1 MNIPFL
7 SLHDVTAKYK
17 DEIHEAVKRVV
28 DSGWYLQGKENE
40 QFEKHYAEYI
50 GTKHCIGCANGLDA
64 LIWIFR
70 AYIELGVMQPG
81 DEVIVPANT
90 YIATIL
96 AITENGLI
104 PVLVEP
110 RQDTLQI
117 DDSLIE
123 ERITERTKAICIV
136 HLYGRLAYT
145 EKIGEL
151 CAKYGLKLI
160 EDNAQAHGCSYRAPQ
175 SPEGEV
181 VATTMQERTGVNMA
195 DPAYYP
201 TLKKRA
207 AEMRANPTE
216 AENILWNALSEQ
228 KLGYKIRRQHIV
240 SQYIL
245 DFAYHDCRL
254 AIELDG
260 GYHNTEDQQYDDAVR
275 TKNLEALGWHVLRF
289 TNDEVYNN
297 LDEVLAKI
305 KSAIESA
312 TATSPTDASPLG
324 ECGAGRLAKR
334 TGSLGDAAGHSFYP
348 GKNLGALG
356 DGGAVTTD
364 DDELAAA
371 IRALANYGSQ
381 KKYVFKYT
389 GRNSRLDEI
398 QAAVLDVKLR
408 HLDEDLKA
416 RQEIADYYYDHI
428 DNPLIE
434 LPVRLPHENNVYHLF
449 PILVKNLPHNPL
461 EGKSSCQ
468 EYLGDSTCMGDFLQV
483 HTATSPSG
491 DCGAGLCGADSLRDK
506 LQKYLEDNGV
516 GTVIHYPIPPHLQEC
531 YQNSPF
537 RGLGGLPITELLAD
551 CELSLPISPTM
562 TMEEAAEVVRLVNEF
577 KE

>member
-1 MNIPFL
+1 MQVPFL
-7 SLHDVTAKYK
+7 CLHDVTAKYK

-40 QFEKHYAEYI
+40 QFEKHYADYI
-50 GTKHCIGCANGLDA
+50 GTEHCIGCANGLDA

-96 AITENGLI
+96 AITENGLV

-110 RQDTLQI
+110 RIDTLQI

-160 EDNAQAHGCSYRAPQ
+160 EDNAQAHGC
-175 SPEGEV
+175 
-181 VATTMQERTGVNMA
+181 
-195 DPAYYP
+195 
-201 TLKKRA
+201 KF
-207 AEMRANPTE
+207 E
-216 AENILWNALSEQ
+216 AKGNE
-228 KLGYKIRRQHIV
+228 Y
-240 SQYIL
+240 
-245 DFAYHDCRL
+245 
-254 AIELDG
+254 
-260 GYHNTEDQQYDDAVR
+260 
-275 TKNLEALGWHVLRF
+275 
-289 TNDEVYNN
+289 
-297 LDEVLAKI
+297 
-305 KSAIESA
+305 
-312 TATSPTDASPLG
+312 
-324 ECGAGRLAKR
+324 KR

-356 DGGAVTTD
+356 DGGAVTTN

-408 HLDEDLKA
+408 HLDEDTHL
-416 RQEIADYYYDHI
+416 RQQIADYYYDHI
-428 DNPLIE
+428 ENPLIT
-434 LPVRLPHENNVYHLF
+434 LPKRLPHENNVYHLF
-449 PILVKNLPHNPL
+449 PILVGGERL
-461 EGKSSCQ
+461 EARG
-468 EYLGDSTCMGDFLQV
+468 ER
-483 HTATSPSG
+483 
-491 DCGAGLCGADSLRDK
+491 RDK
-506 LQKYLEDNGV
+506 LQKYLEENGV
-516 GTVIHYPIPPHLQEC
+516 GTVIHYPLPPHLQEC
-531 YQNSPF
+531 YQNHPSF
-537 RGLGGLPITELLAD
+537 LGKAGDRLITEQIAD
-551 CELSLPISPTM
+551 EELSLPMSPTM
-562 TMEEAAEVVRLVNEF
+562 TLEEVEYIVRLVNEYN
-577 KE
+577 K